1 MSDYPQMIVPE
12 GHVEPVPR
20 RIRAFLGGQTVLDTT
35 AARYVWESPK
45 YPQYYVPL
53 EDVDEDLLVDEGR
66 ARHRQHGNARR
77 IGLRAGPHERPNAGW
92 VYDSGELSGTVRLLW
107 PAVDAWFE

>member
-20 RIRAFLGGQTVLDTT
+20 RIRAFVGGHAVLDTT

-45 YPQYYVPL
+45 YPQYYVPI
-53 EDVDEDLLVDEGR
+53 EDVDEDLLVDEGH
-66 ARHRQHGNARR
+66 ARHRQHGDARR
-77 IGLRAGPHERPNAGW
+77 IGLRAAGQERPNAGW
-92 VYDSGELSGTVRLLW
+92 VYDSGELAGTLRLLW
-107 PAVDAWFE
+107 AAVDAWF